1 MPILDSS
8 AFAGSDALPDFLRC
22 DICIIGTGP
31 AGATIARELSNTS
44 LRITILESGGTER
57 QAEADALNEIESVG
71 WPRVMDQW
79 LVRNRILGGSSYTW
93 GGRCAP
99 FDEIDLRVR
108 DWVPY
113 SGWPFE
119 IDDLIPYFDRGAK
132 YLGLGAGSGFA
143 DDRVWAIIGHK
154 RPKLELDEKKLSP
167 MFWQLSRD
175 PRTWTDRVRFGRH
188 LATDIGPN
196 VTLVTNATVL
206 RVNVIESG
214 AAVES
219 VEFATPGGRRWS
231 LPTSTVA
238 LCTGAIENARIL
250 LTSDNVAAQGVG
262 NNNDLVGRFLMDH
275 PRPNVARLS
284 VEQGKALAKTFGMFK
299 SHAAGANRYHYGVR
313 LSPDLQCAEQLPNC
327 SIHVTALGNGT
338 DDQPWESLKRFA
350 MREANIRQDLPP
362 VIANA
367 GLVASGLIDYFILRK
382 GLPHKVAAFAL
393 QVMCEQFPN
402 PDSRITLSDRRD
414 PLGMK
419 IPRIDWRVSEVEA
432 CAARRITELMVEQI
446 TRMGLEPPVVDEW
459 IRDGAMVPRDA
470 IRDIAHPTGTTRMAD
485 DPACGVVDSQCQVHG
500 VDGLFVAGTSVFPT
514 AGHANPT
521 QMIVAMAVRLAD
533 TLKARGAVAPYHRP
547 LAHAYRSG
555 SGCKAEVQTW
565 IATSSHGYW

>member
-1 MPILDSS
+1 MSVIDSS
-8 AFAGSDALPDFLRC
+8 AFAGGDVLPDYLKC
-22 DICIIGTGP
+22 DICIVGTGP

-44 LRITILESGGTER
+44 LRVTILESGGAER

-99 FDEIDLRVR
+99 FDEIDLEYR

-113 SGWPFE
+113 SGWPLKAG
-119 IDDLIPYFDRGAK
+119 DLVSYYDRGAK
-132 YLGLGAGSGFA
+132 HLGLGPSSGFA
-143 DDRVWAIIGHK
+143 DDRIWAVIGHK

-175 PRTWTDRVRFGRH
+175 PITWTDRVRFGRH
-188 LATDIGPN
+188 LASDIGPN

-219 VEFATPGGRRWS
+219 VEFATPGGRLWS
-231 LPTSTVA
+231 LPAPAVA

-250 LTSDNVAAQGVG
+250 LSSDNVAAQGVG
-262 NNNDLVGRFLMDH
+262 NKNDLVGRFLMDH
-275 PRPNVARLS
+275 CRPNVARLS
-284 VEQGKALAKTFGMFK
+284 VGQGKEVTKTFGVFK

-327 SIHVTALGNGT
+327 SMHIAAFKDVT

-367 GLVASGLIDYFILRK
+367 GLAASGLIKYFILRQ
-382 GLPHKVAAFAL
+382 GLPHKVAGFHL

-414 PLGMK
+414 ALGMK

-432 CAARRITELMVEQI
+432 RAVRRITELMVEHI
-446 TRMGLEPPVVDEW
+446 TRMGFEPPVVDEW
-459 IRDGAMVPRDA
+459 IRDGAMFPRDA
-470 IRDIAHPTGTTRMAD
+470 IRDVAHPTGTTRMAD

-500 VDGLFVAGTSVFPT
+500 VDGLFVSGTSVFPT
-514 AGHANPT
+514 SGHANPT
-521 QMIVAMAVRLAD
+521 QLIVAMAVRLAD
-533 TLKARGAVAPYHRP
+533 TLKDRGAVP
-547 LAHAYRSG
+547 LTIGR
-555 SGCKAEVQTW
+555 
-565 IATSSHGYW
+565 

>member
-1 MPILDSS
+1 
-8 AFAGSDALPDFLRC
+8 
-22 DICIIGTGP
+22 
-31 AGATIARELSNTS
+31 
-44 LRITILESGGTER
+44 
-57 QAEADALNEIESVG
+57 
-71 WPRVMDQW
+71 MDQW

-93 GGRCAP
+93 AGRCAP
-99 FDEIDLRVR
+99 FDEIDLEYR
-108 DWVPY
+108 DWVPH
-113 SGWPFE
+113 SGWPLKAG
-119 IDDLIPYFDRGAK
+119 DLVPYYDRGAK
-132 YLGLGAGSGFA
+132 HLGLGPGSGFA
-143 DDRVWAIIGHK
+143 DDRIWAIIGHK

-167 MFWQLSRD
+167 MFWQTSND
-175 PRTWTDRVRFGRH
+175 PITWTDRVRFGRS

-250 LTSDNVAAQGVG
+250 LSSDNVAARGIG
-262 NNNDLVGRFLMDH
+262 NKNDLVGRFLMDH
-275 PRPNVARLS
+275 PRVNVARLS
-284 VEQGKALAKTFGMFK
+284 VEKGKALAKTFGVFK

-313 LSPDLQCAEQLPNC
+313 LSPDLQRAEQLPNC
-327 SIHVTALGNGT
+327 SMHIAAFGNGI

-362 VIANA
+362 ILANA
-367 GLVASGLIDYFILRK
+367 GLAVSGVIYYFILRK
-382 GLPHKVAAFAL
+382 GLPHKVSAYDL
-393 QVMCEQFPN
+393 RVTCEQFPD

-432 CAARRITELMVEQI
+432 RAARRITELMVEQI
-446 TRMGLEPPVVDEW
+446 TRMGLDPPVVDEW
-459 IRDGAMVPRDA
+459 IRDEAMFPRDA
-470 IRDIAHPTGTTRMAD
+470 IRDVAHPTGTTRMAD

-521 QMIVAMAVRLAD
+521 QLIVAMAVRLAD
-533 TLKARGAVAPYHRP
+533 TLRARGATP
-547 LAHAYRSG
+547 LTVGH
-555 SGCKAEVQTW
+555 
-565 IATSSHGYW
+565 

>member
-1 MPILDSS
+1 MPVIDSS
-8 AFAGSDALPDFLRC
+8 AFAGGDVLPDSLKC
-22 DICIIGTGP
+22 DICIVGTGP
-31 AGATIARELSNTS
+31 AGATIARELSNTN
-44 LRITILESGGTER
+44 LRVTILESGGTER

-99 FDEIDLRVR
+99 FDEIDLEYR

-113 SGWPFE
+113 SGWPLKAG
-119 IDDLIPYFDRGAK
+119 DLVPYYDRGAK
-132 YLGLGAGSGFA
+132 HLGLGSSSGFA
-143 DDRVWAIIGHK
+143 DDRIWAVIGHK
-154 RPKLELDEKKLSP
+154 RPKLELDEEKLSP

-175 PRTWTDRVRFGRH
+175 PITWTDRVRFGRY

-206 RVNVIESG
+206 RVNVIEPG

-250 LTSDNVAAQGVG
+250 LTSDNVAAHGVG
-262 NNNDLVGRFLMDH
+262 NKNDLVGRFLMDH

-284 VEQGKALAKTFGMFK
+284 VEQGKALGKTFGVFK

-327 SIHVTALGNGT
+327 SIHVTAFGDGT

-350 MREANIRQDLPP
+350 MRKANIRQDLPP

-367 GLVASGLIDYFILRK
+367 GLAASGLIDYFILRK
-382 GLPHKVAAFAL
+382 GLPHKVAAFGL

-432 CAARRITELMVEQI
+432 RAARRITELMVEQI

-459 IRDGAMVPRDA
+459 IRDGAMFPRDA

-500 VDGLFVAGTSVFPT
+500 VSGLFVAGTSVFPT

-521 QMIVAMAVRLAD
+521 QLIVAMAVRLAD
-533 TLKARGAVAPYHRP
+533 TLKARGAVPPTIGR
-547 LAHAYRSG
+547 
-555 SGCKAEVQTW
+555 
-565 IATSSHGYW
+565 